1 MNISRDIKEG
11 KESADQSRTTVMY
24 PLMYERSE
32 KEYARNAQ
40 RSTDAPQSLTAH
52 VPSPFGKARFM
63 EPAPISEGRLCD
75 ELAAPSLP
83 PRATIL
89 REKENGAQQE
99 SENCL
104 IIALHAS
111 TCGPSSQRERESGD
125 EVNAHLV
132 TEHEWPRGT
141 RNRHVKERKEGKC
154 DDRSRHTSPPTNQ
167 PALVLCAPAYA
178 RGLTAPIQT
187 KTKKKRERVRGK
199 K

>member
-40 RSTDAPQSLTAH
+40 RSTDAPPSLTAH

-63 EPAPISEGRLCD
+63 NPCRFLKGCD
-75 ELAAPSLP
+75 ALAAPSFP
-83 PRATIL
+83 FAKHRVKM
-89 REKENGAQQE
+89 RSGKEKKGTART
-99 SENCL
+99 S
-104 IIALHAS
+104 LHAS